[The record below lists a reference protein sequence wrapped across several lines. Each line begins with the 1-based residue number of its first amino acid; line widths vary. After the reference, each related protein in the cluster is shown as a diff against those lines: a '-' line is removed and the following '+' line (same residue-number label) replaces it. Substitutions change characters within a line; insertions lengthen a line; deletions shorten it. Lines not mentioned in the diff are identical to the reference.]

1 MRDSAV
7 ETLFSLFTSS
17 DRALA
22 IAGDL
27 AEESDQRGRVWFWL
41 QVMAVTCALWRIA
54 AMQAPARVI
63 ALLLGGLALLCV
75 PVFAGF
81 AAVLS
86 VPNVMSSP
94 AAWFVLPFFWW
105 GGALWIGASLVIL
118 GPRSGMSACVVLAV
132 AVEAV
137 LVWFGAPVLWRDPS
151 NGDFVLYFTNGVVS
165 GLPLVAG
172 AAIARRRWLVLS
184 TNMAQ
189 R

>member
-1 MRDSAV
+1 MRDNAV

-17 DRALA
+17 DRAVA

-27 AEESDQRGRVWFWL
+27 AEERDHRGRIWFWL
-41 QVMAVTCALWRIA
+41 QVVAVTCTLWRNA
-54 AMQAPARVI
+54 AMEAPARVLT
-63 ALLLGGLALLCV
+63 LLLGGSAVLCM

-94 AAWFVLPFFWW
+94 VAWFVLPFFWW
-105 GGALWIGASLVIL
+105 GGALWIGASMVIV
-118 GPRSGMSACVVLAV
+118 GPRSGMSACLVLAV
-132 AVEAV
+132 VVETV
-137 LVWFGAPVLWRDPS
+137 LVSFGAPVLWRDPS
-151 NGDFVLYFTNGVVS
+151 NGDFVLYFTSGVVG

-172 AAIARRRWLVLS
+172 AAIARRRVLVLS
-184 TNMAQ
+184 TDVAH